1 MSLSDKLLRSLSG
14 TPDGRR
20 DSASHASFDPVTQTI
35 IERTSAEAVTPQQAR
50 AQALAAL
57 DGRSTSDV
65 GSPVRSS
72 MDLLRG
78 DGSHNGSVTKDKK
91 RGASFL
97 SRLRTGAKKRDS
109 LQPDATQDDV
119 EEGDETRAEGAQADV
134 FSQPIGYIPKYPE
147 PPKYIKVKARG
158 KKEKS
163 ERSFDRLFV
172 SQELR
177 GRTGLEVAQ
186 AGGHRI
192 NVNAKAKHG
201 NAIWAMEFSRDG
213 RYLAA
218 GGHGHI
224 VRVWSVIGSE
234 SDRKEEERA
243 EERDGVKLSAPVFK
257 SRPVQEYEG
266 HTASIL
272 ALSWSKVSANCS
284 LKHGK

>member
-1 MSLSDKLLRSLSG
+1 M
-14 TPDGRR
+14 
-20 DSASHASFDPVTQTI
+20 
-35 IERTSAEAVTPQQAR
+35 
-50 AQALAAL
+50 AAL
-57 DGRSTSDV
+57 DGKSTSDV
-65 GSPVRSS
+65 ASPVRSS
-72 MDLLRG
+72 MDLFRG
-78 DGSHNGSVTKDKK
+78 EGSLSGSTSKDKK
-91 RGASFL
+91 KGPSFL
-97 SRLRTGAKKRDS
+97 SRLRPGGKKRDS
-109 LQPDATQDDV
+109 MQNDGPQEDPD
-119 EEGDETRAEGAQADV
+119 EGDESRAEGAQADV

-158 KKEKS
+158 KKDKS
-163 ERSFDRLFV
+163 ERTFDRLFV

-201 NAIWAMEFSRDG
+201 SAIWAMEFSRDG

-224 VRVWSVIGSE
+224 VRVWSVIGTE
-234 SDRKEEERA
+234 ADRREEERT
-243 EERDGVKLSAPVFK
+243 EEVDGVKLSAPVFK

-272 ALSWSKVSANCS
+272 ALSWSKVSTTLHAGRCQQPLTESQNNFLLSSSMDKTVRLWHVSRTEC
-284 LKHGK
+284 LCVFKHPDFVPTVQFHPQGR